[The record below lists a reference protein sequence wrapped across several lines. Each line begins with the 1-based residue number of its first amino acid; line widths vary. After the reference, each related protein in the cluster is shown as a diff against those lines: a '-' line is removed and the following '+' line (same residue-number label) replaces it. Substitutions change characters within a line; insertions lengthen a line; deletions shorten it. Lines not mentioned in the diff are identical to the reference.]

1 MVFLTKYNDGYV
13 TAHQVHSSDGYSCE
27 KQVEIAVVPPGNTI
41 TNLCTYIII
50 HFQSIVEKV
59 VHFTKATH
67 IHTRQVGL
75 HTSYTIHNRHMM
87 YCTRTHEYD
96 VS

>member
-41 TNLCTYIII
+41 TNLYMYV
-50 HFQSIVEKV
+50 HNKSIVEKV
-59 VHFTKATH
+59 AHFTN

-87 YCTRTHEYD
+87 YCIYTYT
-96 VS
+96 